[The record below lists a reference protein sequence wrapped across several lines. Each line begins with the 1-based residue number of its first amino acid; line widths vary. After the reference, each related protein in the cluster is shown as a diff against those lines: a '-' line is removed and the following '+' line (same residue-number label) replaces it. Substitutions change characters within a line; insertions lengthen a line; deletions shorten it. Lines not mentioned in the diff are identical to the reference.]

1 MKVEQN
7 IARLNYLLDLYKI
20 PHKEF
25 LAMVSK
31 GLSKPL
37 TENDVFTKNIK
48 VAYLKRI
55 DKIFNKGLH
64 YYLDPKTPEANK
76 EASIF
81 FRKKKFNAELNFGAK
96 KIVNQFEEFKIS
108 LSTIAKLAELKMER
122 TVPVYTVQDSAK
134 EVAHVI
140 REEFYPEKYRKNK
153 DFLKALIGKLAENNV
168 LVFEFVETWNKK
180 DIANIEG
187 FFLNPNVIVLKRLQD
202 AMSREIFTLA
212 HELGHYLL
220 NIEEIEKIDYHDM
233 TGASLSKVERWCNDF
248 AYYFLVGEYGDVLDN
263 LEPASAANDYH
274 FDLIGNISMETHL
287 SRLALFTRLLFKNKI
302 SKANYNKVKTDL
314 EEQYRVRK
322 EKEKKQRELEIEMGK
337 KPGGSSPKPI
347 NSPLLVS
354 TIQTAFYEGIIN
366 EQEVCKRLNI
376 KPDKLNQFV
385 Q

>member
-1 MKVEQN
+1 MKIEQN
-7 IARLNYLLDLYKI
+7 ISRLNYLLDLYKI
-20 PHKEF
+20 SHKEF

-31 GLSKPL
+31 GLKKSL
-37 TENDVFTKNIK
+37 TENDVFAKNIK

-81 FRKKKFNAELNFGAK
+81 FRKKKFNSELNFGAK

-108 LSTIAKLAELKMER
+108 LSTIAKLAELKIER
-122 TVPVYTVQDSAK
+122 TVPVYTVQDSSK
-134 EVAHVI
+134 VVAQAI
-140 REEFYPEKYRKNK
+140 RKEFYPEKHRENK
-153 DFLKALIGKLAENNV
+153 EFLKALIGKLAEKNV

-180 DIANIEG
+180 DTANIEG

-220 NIEEIEKIDYHDM
+220 NIEEIEKIDFHDM
-233 TGASLSKVERWCNDF
+233 TGTSLSKVERWCNDF

-263 LEPASAANDYH
+263 LETASAKNDFH
-274 FDLIGNISMETHL
+274 FDLIGKISMETHL
-287 SRLALFTRLLFKNKI
+287 SRLALFTRLLFKNQI
-302 SKANYNKVKTDL
+302 SKTNYNKVKTDL
-314 EEQYRVRK
+314 EEQYKARK
-322 EKEKKQRELEIEMGK
+322 EAEKKQRELEKEMGK

-376 KPDKLNQFV
+376 KPDKLNRFI
-385 Q
+385 